1 MMHFKNNFKLFGE
14 KVIIV
19 DINKYINNPVSL
31 AWRSELCVSLQNE
44 FQNILNDVVFTLSE
58 ITIFLKITPEK
69 FHLQQI
75 HKFII
80 NFSLNKKNIIRT
92 LWEVTACFDQI
103 YCENIL
109 INNKKKLISHQ
120 CYISE
125 FLNCNFEVHHYGFLP
140 GFIYLSGLPSKLHL
154 SRKATPEKNIL
165 PGTIS
170 VGESYVGVYPQN
182 SPGGWNR
189 IGRTNHS
196 FFNKKSTPP
205 CFVLPGDKIKFTSI
219 DIDEYQR
226 EMNNINTK
234 ILKSQQFEIVF

>member
-31 AWRSELCVSLQNE
+31 AWRSELCISLQNE

-58 ITIFLKITPEK
+58 ITIFLKIT
-69 FHLQQI
+69 
-75 HKFII
+75 
-80 NFSLNKKNIIRT
+80 T

-234 ILKSQQFEIVF
+234 ILKSQQFEIIF